1 MPSPASTLIEVAER
15 FGTPTYVTDVAELR
29 RCADQV
35 RRAFPDPWLRQY
47 SLKAND
53 VPAIVGEIAA
63 CGFGA
68 NVVSRGEW
76 ALAAE
81 ARLSN
86 DRITLEGVGKS
97 DADLEAAVTA
107 AQKGAPLRWVSI
119 ESVDEL
125 AALKR
130 IAVEAG
136 VLSAAAIDVLFRV
149 NPGVEPETTAGLAVG
164 HPSSKFGMTADE
176 LAEAI
181 GALGT
186 NGPLRLIGLHLH
198 VGSQLAA
205 VNAWQAAVR
214 YALDLFAQWQ
224 PRVATLTRLDV
235 GGGFPSGV
243 PGAPEPADFARA
255 FDQAINDVPRDRRP
269 TVMAIEPGRFLT
281 ATAGSIVS
289 RVLHVRTG
297 RLKTGEPLVVIDAGM
312 TELIRPALYGARHPI
327 VALTSMGRPVAP
339 DGLERDTAVEGP
351 VCESTDRFGRHRLPR
366 LQRGDLVAILE
377 TGAYASSMSSRYN
390 GRPRP
395 PEVLLEPDG
404 RLRLG
409 RPRGHAGIWQQA

>member
-1 MPSPASTLIEVAER
+1 MLLPAAALIEVAER
-15 FGTPTYVTDVAELR
+15 FGTPTYVTDIAELR
-29 RCADQV
+29 RCAERV

-53 VPAIVGEIAA
+53 VPAIVAETAA
-63 CGFGA
+63 CGFGP

-86 DRITLEGVGKS
+86 DRISLEGVGKT
-97 DADLEAAVTA
+97 DADLDAAVRA
-107 AQKGAPLRWVSI
+107 VHRGAPLRWVSI
-119 ESVDEL
+119 ESLDEL
-125 AALKR
+125 AAFQR
-130 IAVEAG
+130 IALEAG

-164 HPSSKFGMTADE
+164 HASSKFGMTADE
-176 LAEAI
+176 LARAI
-181 GALGT
+181 AALETGS
-186 NGPLRLIGLHLH
+186 PLRLVGLHLH

-214 YALDLFAQWQ
+214 HALDLFAQWQ
-224 PRVATLTRLDV
+224 PRVPTLTTLDV

-255 FDQAINDVPRDRRP
+255 FDQAITGIARDRRP

-281 ATAGSIVS
+281 ATAGSIVAT
-289 RVLHVRTG
+289 VLHVRSG
-297 RLKTGEPLVVIDAGM
+297 RLKAGEPLVVIDAGM

-327 VALTSMGRPVAP
+327 VALTSMGRPVAA
-339 DGLERDTAVEGP
+339 GGAERDTTVEGP
-351 VCESTDRFGRHRLPR
+351 ICESTDQLGRHRLPP

-377 TGAYASSMSSRYN
+377 AGAYASSMSSRYN

-395 PEVLLEPDG
+395 AEVLIEPDG